1 MDTGTRRAERL
12 VEAGMILSSE
22 LSLGALLQRVV
33 EVAVQLTG
41 ARYGAI
47 GVINADGTGLDDFIT
62 TGISDEARAAIGP
75 LPEGHGI
82 LGVLIRDA
90 NSLRL
95 TEIGADARSYGF
107 PPHHPPMH
115 SFLGAPVRARGRVF
129 GNIYLTEK
137 QGSAEF
143 TEEDEEALNV
153 LATQAGVAI
162 ENARLVDESV
172 RRERSLEA
180 ISDINAAIL
189 QGEAADDVLRRV
201 VVSARQLIDG
211 DGATAVLPSG
221 RDGVRVAVADGAF
234 AAELE
239 GMTMPADG
247 SASGHVIRTGEPMM
261 LTDAQD
267 DARAYL
273 RATATAHTGPTIIVP
288 LPGQGAC
295 IGVLAVSRL
304 RGGRLFDA
312 RDLTLLQTFA
322 AQAAIAIEY
331 AWAQRV
337 LEQLTLLGDRERIAR
352 ELHDGVIQ
360 SLFAVGLGLQG
371 TVALLHDDV
380 VETRL
385 AQAIAEIDRVIG
397 DLRNYIFGL
406 RPGVVSANG
415 LGDSLS
421 QLGHEFEER
430 TGITVALD
438 VDPALEQPLAGVA
451 THVVQMARESL
462 SNVAR
467 HADAA
472 TCRVSLRRTDGGA
485 VLEVDDDGVGF
496 DVKGPPRAGLGLQN
510 LRARAESLG
519 GRLVVTS
526 PPGEGTTVQVSL
538 PLVSSPAR

>member
-1 MDTGTRRAERL
+1 MDTGARAERL

-22 LSLGALLQRVV
+22 LSLAALLQRLV

-47 GVINADGTGLDDFIT
+47 GVINQDGTGLDDFIT
-62 TGISDEARAAIGP
+62 TGISDEERAAIGH

-82 LGVLIRDA
+82 LGLLIRDA
-90 NSLRL
+90 RSLRL
-95 TEIGADARSYGF
+95 GEIGADPRSYGF
-107 PPHHPPMH
+107 PQHHPPMH

-137 QGSAEF
+137 QGSGDF
-143 TEEDEEALNV
+143 TEEDEESLNV

-162 ENARLVDESV
+162 ENARLLDESM
-172 RRERSLEA
+172 RRARSLEA
-180 ISDINAAIL
+180 ISEINAAIL

-211 DGATAVLPSG
+211 DGATAILPSPP
-221 RDGVRVAVADGAF
+221 DGLRVAVADGAF
-234 AAELE
+234 ASDLE
-239 GMTMPADG
+239 GMVMPVDG
-247 SASGHVIRTGEPMM
+247 SASGLVIRTGEPMM
-261 LTDAQD
+261 VSNAQSD
-267 DARAYL
+267 MRMYHH
-273 RATATAHTGPTIIVP
+273 ATSTAHTGPTIVVP
-288 LPGQGAC
+288 LPGQGAR
-295 IGVLAVSRL
+295 IGALAVSRL
-304 RGGRLFDA
+304 AGGRLFEA
-312 RDLTLLQTFA
+312 RDLILLQTFA

-360 SLFAVGLGLQG
+360 ALFAVGLGLQG
-371 TVALLHDDV
+371 TAALLRDQV
-380 VETRL
+380 VEARL
-385 AQAIAEIDRVIG
+385 QQAIGEIDRVIG

-406 RPGVVSANG
+406 RPGVAGASG
-415 LGDSLS
+415 LTDALS

-430 TGITVALD
+430 TGIPVAID
-438 VDPALEQPLAGVA
+438 VDQSLEQPLSGVA

-467 HADAA
+467 HAEAA
-472 TCRVSLRRTDGGA
+472 TCRVSLRRSDARA

-496 DVKGPPRAGLGLQN
+496 DVLGPAPAGLGLQN

-526 PPGEGTTVQVSL
+526 PAGEGTTVQVSL
-538 PLVSSPAR
+538 PLGATPPL